1 MLTEA
6 KAAAVKAGVFCPSC
20 RHPRHTGRM
29 CYVATPAKYYVTPL
43 THPLDQEQITC
54 GCTYELGSVN
64 AGRLG
69 RGGFQTS

>member
-1 MLTEA
+1 
-6 KAAAVKAGVFCPSC
+6 
-20 RHPRHTGRM
+20 M